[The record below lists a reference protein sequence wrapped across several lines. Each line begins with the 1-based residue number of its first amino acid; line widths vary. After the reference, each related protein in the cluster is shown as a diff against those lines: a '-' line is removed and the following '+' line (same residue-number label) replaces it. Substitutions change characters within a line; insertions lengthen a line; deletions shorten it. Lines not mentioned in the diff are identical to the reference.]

1 MHHCHSN
8 RTFRASINGR
18 ILVLRRS
25 EEKAKEVSKRATPL
39 LIWNKFLPLVKIK
52 REFSDS
58 RCTFVQLYFLPL
70 IAVVERDEYNIK
82 KYEKKGKKDKQ
93 KAKERIKD
101 ETEYG
106 KDGKNNN
113 SMMTWN
119 EFYGIRKWLISRSIL
134 FLSLTLVRSLA
145 EFLYHDRWRLSLR
158 NDVKTETYFFFY
170 REDSINIAQN
180 IKKKRNVKRKGEEK
194 NTKIQRNEFNVVT
207 FTKDGGETT
216 KEACFKKKK
225 QKFGKSP
232 SHPLPR
238 SPENKNRFRTE
249 I

>member
-119 EFYGIRKWLISRSIL
+119 EFYGIRKWLISRTIL

-180 IKKKRNVKRKGEEK
+180 IKKKNVMWKEKEKKRTLKF
-194 NTKIQRNEFNVVT
+194 NEVNST
-207 FTKDGGETT
+207 WSRLQKMAERRR
-216 KEACFKKKK
+216 KK
-225 QKFGKSP
+225 
-232 SHPLPR
+232 R
-238 SPENKNRFRTE
+238 V
-249 I
+249 

>member
-1 MHHCHSN
+1 MY
-8 RTFRASINGR
+8 FRPTLFSTLDRCSREGR
-18 ILVLRRS
+18 
-25 EEKAKEVSKRATPL
+25 
-39 LIWNKFLPLVKIK
+39 
-52 REFSDS
+52 
-58 RCTFVQLYFLPL
+58 VQY
-70 IAVVERDEYNIK
+70 K
-82 KYEKKGKKDKQ
+82 KVRKKGKKDKQ

-194 NTKIQRNEFNVVT
+194 NTKIQRGEFNVVT

>member
-158 NDVKTETYFFFY
+158 NDVKTETYFFFFY

-180 IKKKRNVKRKGEEK
+180 IKKKVMWKEKEKKRTLKF
-194 NTKIQRNEFNVVT
+194 NEVNST
-207 FTKDGGETT
+207 WSRLQKMAERRR
-216 KEACFKKKK
+216 KK
-225 QKFGKSP
+225 
-232 SHPLPR
+232 R
-238 SPENKNRFRTE
+238 V
-249 I
+249 